1 MPYDGKI
8 LSRAMARFDED
19 KQRRAR
25 QFRERQQQLFAREPE
40 LADIDRRLRGT
51 MSQIIAKAL
60 KGGQDP
66 VPAIHAIRDENL
78 ALQRRREE
86 ILTALGCPADY
97 LEEKPRCARCG
108 DAGFLP
114 DGSMCA
120 CLRSYYAREQIAE
133 LSHMLDIGS
142 QSFDT
147 FRLDYY
153 STDRGGL
160 PRSPREAAQRNLEI
174 CQSFA
179 RDFRPGKQ
187 NLLLFGAPGLGK
199 TFLSACIA
207 RVVSEDGFSVV
218 YDTAG
223 HIFSQFEAAK
233 FRRDDVDEPDES
245 VERCM
250 ACDLLILDDLGAEFA
265 TAYSQ
270 SVLYQVINDRM
281 TEGRATIISTNL
293 DLPALS
299 KAYNERILSRLIGS
313 YTMLGFVG
321 RDIRQQKLARR
332 REGNA

>member
-1 MPYDGKI
+1 MAYDGRI
-8 LSRAMARFDED
+8 MQRALARFDED
-19 KQRRAR
+19 KQRRTSQLEQRRRTAYAR
-25 QFRERQQQLFAREPE
+25 APR
-40 LADIDRRLRGT
+40 LAEIDKELRGT
-51 MSQIIAKAL
+51 MSRIISSAL
-60 KGGQDP
+60 ARGTDP
-66 VPAIHAIRDENL
+66 LPAIRVLRDENL
-78 ALQRRREE
+78 QLQRERTQ
-86 ILTALGCPADY
+86 LLASLGYPADY

-250 ACDLLILDDLGAEFA
+250 ACDLLILDDHRLCPERPVPAAQRPPAGGEKHHHQHQPGPRPDWPPLFGPDHVPAG
-265 TAYSQ
+265 
-270 SVLYQVINDRM
+270 
-281 TEGRATIISTNL
+281 GR
-293 DLPALS
+293 
-299 KAYNERILSRLIGS
+299 
-313 YTMLGFVG
+313 V
-321 RDIRQQKLARR
+321 
-332 REGNA
+332 